1 MGELSF
7 LTIIVSLAVCSLLVY
22 AVFQYMK
29 VRLTI
34 LEQSHKEQALILQQF
49 IEESSTDIHRLYQMK
64 SSSSLSSHN
73 NNNNNN
79 TNNDG
84 YNGGG
89 YHGSIILEYANANAN
104 REYEEKP
111 IAYNE
116 PHMIHLD
123 TALFQNKRVSNLIEI
138 SSDSEDTT
146 DSESTT
152 SDDSD
157 DSAGSD
163 SDDSASSAGD
173 DTASDCDDCERI
185 ELNTAVI
192 ETHPEPAPAPAPAPE
207 IKMITVDLGAIQDV
221 SSSISDSNTAVNPPS
236 SPDRPPIDVLAMLY
250 KKTQQDDD
258 DEIVFASLEMPHPP
272 PPPATSNSSGVS
284 AGNSATNHSITGLS
298 VTELRF
304 LLKEKYKQ
312 QPEKHAEIQKM
323 KKVELIQALQAQ

>member
-64 SSSSLSSHN
+64 SSSSSSSHN
-73 NNNNNN
+73 NND
-79 TNNDG
+79 NDVH
-84 YNGGG
+84 NGDG

-123 TALFQNKRVSNLIEI
+123 TAIFQNKRASNLIEI

-146 DSESTT
+146 ESE
-152 SDDSD
+152 
-157 DSAGSD
+157 A
-163 SDDSASSAGD
+163 SDDSASDDSASESSESGD
-173 DTASDCDDCERI
+173 ESASESSDSSASDDDNSDIVE
-185 ELNTAVI
+185 
-192 ETHPEPAPAPAPAPE
+192 PEPAVIDELPAPVDPAPE
-207 IKMITVDLGAIQDV
+207 IKMITVDLGTIQEIT
-221 SSSISDSNTAVNPPS
+221 SSISDNAAADVNPS
-236 SPDRPPIDVLAMLY
+236 SSSPPIDVLAMLH
-250 KKTQQDDD
+250 KKAQQPNTD
-258 DEIVFASLEMPHPP
+258 DEIVFTLPEMPA
-272 PPPATSNSSGVS
+272 PAT
-284 AGNSATNHSITGLS
+284 AAPTNQSISGLS

-323 KKVELIQALQAQ
+323 KKAELIQALQ

>member
-64 SSSSLSSHN
+64 SSSSSSSHN
-73 NNNNNN
+73 NNNND
-79 TNNDG
+79 NDVH
-84 YNGGG
+84 NGDG

-123 TALFQNKRVSNLIEI
+123 TAIFQNKRASNLIEI

-146 DSESTT
+146 ESEA
-152 SDDSD
+152 SDD
-157 DSAGSD
+157 DSA
-163 SDDSASSAGD
+163 SDDSASESSASESSESSESGD
-173 DTASDCDDCERI
+173 ESASESSASDDDNSDIVE
-185 ELNTAVI
+185 
-192 ETHPEPAPAPAPAPE
+192 PEPAVIDELPAPVDPAPE
-207 IKMITVDLGAIQDV
+207 IKMITVDLGTIQEIT
-221 SSSISDSNTAVNPPS
+221 SSISDDAAADVNPS
-236 SPDRPPIDVLAMLY
+236 SSSPPIDVLAMLH
-250 KKTQQDDD
+250 KKAQQPNTDD
-258 DEIVFASLEMPHPP
+258 DEIVFTLPEIPA
-272 PPPATSNSSGVS
+272 PAT
-284 AGNSATNHSITGLS
+284 AAPTNQSISGLS

-323 KKVELIQALQAQ
+323 KKAELIQALQ

>member
-1 MGELSF
+1 MSF

-64 SSSSLSSHN
+64 SSSTLSHN
-73 NNNNNN
+73 NNNNND
-79 TNNDG
+79 NDTAAQ
-84 YNGGG
+84 YGGG
-89 YHGSIILEYANANAN
+89 YHGSIILEYANANAS

-123 TALFQNKRVSNLIEI
+123 TALFQNKRASNLIEI

-146 DSESTT
+146 DNDDESASDDDDGSDESASESSESSESSA
-152 SDDSD
+152 SDDDNSD
-157 DSAGSD
+157 IV
-163 SDDSASSAGD
+163 
-173 DTASDCDDCERI
+173 E
-185 ELNTAVI
+185 
-192 ETHPEPAPAPAPAPE
+192 PEPAVIDELPALVDPAPE
-207 IKMITVDLGAIQDV
+207 IKMITVDLGTIQDV
-221 SSSISDSNTAVNPPS
+221 SSLVAAAADVKPSPS
-236 SPDRPPIDVLAMLY
+236 SPDRPIDVLAMLY
-250 KKTQQDDD
+250 KKAQQPNTDDD
-258 DEIVFASLEMPHPP
+258 DEVVFTLPEMPA
-272 PPPATSNSSGVS
+272 PAS
-284 AGNSATNHSITGLS
+284 AAPTNQPMNGLS

-323 KKVELIQALQAQ
+323 KKVDLIQALQQAQ

>member
-1 MGELSF
+1 MSF

-64 SSSSLSSHN
+64 SSSSSSSHN
-73 NNNNNN
+73 NNND
-79 TNNDG
+79 NDTAAQYG
-84 YNGGG
+84 DG

-123 TALFQNKRVSNLIEI
+123 TAIFQNKRASNLIEI

-146 DSESTT
+146 ESEASE
-152 SDDSD
+152 
-157 DSAGSD
+157 A
-163 SDDSASSAGD
+163 SDDSASDDSADGSESSESSESD
-173 DTASDCDDCERI
+173 NESASDDDNSDIVE
-185 ELNTAVI
+185 
-192 ETHPEPAPAPAPAPE
+192 PEPAVIDELPAPVDPAPE
-207 IKMITVDLGAIQDV
+207 IKMITVDLGTIQEIT
-221 SSSISDSNTAVNPPS
+221 SSISDDAVKQQAPS
-236 SPDRPPIDVLAMLY
+236 SPPIDVLAMLY
-250 KKTQQDDD
+250 KKAQQPNTDD
-258 DEIVFASLEMPHPP
+258 DEIVFTLPEMPA
-272 PPPATSNSSGVS
+272 PAT
-284 AGNSATNHSITGLS
+284 AAPTNQSISGLS

-323 KKVELIQALQAQ
+323 KKAELIQALQ